1 MPLLEELYESN
12 ITVLRMRLS
21 FEASLWR
28 NSHRRICS
36 LMRHPI
42 IYNEETKS
50 LTMCPLDGSNLIK
63 RGHLDDPETIKVRW
77 GEFKNRTLPILDYF
91 KAQGIKIKE
100 INAEQSVE
108 TVF

>member
-1 MPLLEELYESN
+1 
-12 ITVLRMRLS
+12 
-21 FEASLWR
+21 
-28 NSHRRICS
+28 
-36 LMRHPI
+36 
-42 IYNEETKS
+42 
-50 LTMCPLDGSNLIK
+50 MCPLDGSNLIK

-108 TVF
+108 TVFKDILKKLEFNDSN